1 MIPSAVFFDMD
12 GTLIDSEPIWFA
24 SEQELMSKFGY
35 VWTEEDQ
42 KESIGGPLMRVG
54 NMMAQKSNSNNPPE
68 YFAEEL
74 ISLASKNF
82 QAQLRFM
89 PGALELLARISE
101 MGIPTALVTA
111 SPKGLASAAEN
122 ALPKPYFN
130 LVVSADDVK
139 NTKPDPECYI
149 KAARDL
155 GVDIS
160 KCLILED
167 TNTGVTSAV
176 ASGAY
181 VVAIP
186 HLVPIFPQ
194 PKVVVIET
202 LQNLTVE
209 QLFSLH

>member
-24 SEQELMSKFGY
+24 SEQELMAKFGY
-35 VWTEEDQ
+35 NWTEEDQ
-42 KESIGGPLMRVG
+42 KASIGGPLMRVG
-54 NMMAQKSNSNNPPE
+54 KMMAQRSNSINPPE
-68 YFAEEL
+68 YFAEEFS
-74 ISLASKNF
+74 SLASKNF
-82 QAQLRFM
+82 PTQLRFR
-89 PGALELLARISE
+89 PGALELLAQISE

-111 SPKGLASAAEN
+111 SPKGLASAAES
-122 ALPKPYFN
+122 ALPKKYFN

-160 KCLILED
+160 NCLVLED
-167 TNTGVTSAV
+167 TNTGVSSAV

-181 VVAIP
+181 VVAVP
-186 HLVPIFPQ
+186 HLVPVIPQ
-194 PKVVVIET
+194 PRVVVIDT
-202 LQNLTVE
+202 LQDLTVE